1 MFFLKIRKNRNFF
14 VAIFLFL
21 AIFFAFSYYSQSVR
35 NFFYTFSFPIN
46 SFFWKIGGEVYSVF
60 QALIHPFAIQKENEK
75 LFLEQQKLLS
85 EISSLKELKKENE
98 LLREALGLELN
109 KEFNLVLARVGAK
122 LISDKSI
129 LVDKGIKDGIKK
141 NMPVITEQKGLVGRV
156 EEVYDNFS
164 VISLL
169 FSKKVSFEA
178 KILEKD
184 IKGLVKGSCYDSI
197 FFDLVPQYQDVQ
209 VGDLVV
215 TTAGEGIFPPGI
227 YVGRVADVKKVDVKS
242 FQEISIEP
250 SFDLH
255 NLEYVFILKDYNR

>member
-1 MFFLKIRKNRNFF
+1 MGGKT
-14 VAIFLFL
+14 
-21 AIFFAFSYYSQSVR
+21 YS
-35 NFFYTFSFPIN
+35 I
-46 SFFWKIGGEVYSVF
+46 F
-60 QALIHPFAIQKENEK
+60 QALFHPFSVQKENEK
-75 LFLEQQKLLS
+75 LFLEQQNLLS

-98 LLREALGLELN
+98 FLRSALNLELN

-164 VISLL
+164 VIALL

-184 IKGLVKGSCYDSI
+184 IKGLIKGSGYDSV

-209 VGDLVV
+209 VGDLVI

-227 YVGRVADVKKVDVKS
+227 YVGRVSDVKKIDVKS
-242 FQEISIEP
+242 FQEISVES
-250 SFDLH
+250 SFNLND
-255 NLEYVFILKDYNR
+255 LEYVFILKDYNR

>member
-1 MFFLKIRKNRNFF
+1 M
-14 VAIFLFL
+14 
-21 AIFFAFSYYSQSVR
+21 
-35 NFFYTFSFPIN
+35 
-46 SFFWKIGGEVYSVF
+46 GGEVYSIF
-60 QALIHPFAIQKENEK
+60 QALLHPFSIQKENEK
-75 LFLEQQKLLS
+75 LFLEQQNLLS

-98 LLREALGLELN
+98 FLRSALNLELN

-141 NMPVITEQKGLVGRV
+141 NMPVVTEQKGLVGRV

-164 VISLL
+164 VITLL

-178 KILEKD
+178 KILDKD
-184 IKGLVKGSCYDSI
+184 IKGLVKGSGYDSVL
-197 FFDLVPQYQDVQ
+197 FDLVPQYQDVQ
-209 VGDLVV
+209 VGDIVI

-227 YVGRVADVKKVDVKS
+227 YVGIVSDVKKIDVKS
-242 FQEISIEP
+242 FQEINVEP
-250 SFDLH
+250 SFNLN